1 MAIEYI
7 NSANT
12 FSQWLVATQDLITVA
27 NNLTDGGYSQTFYAN
42 TNLSIGGDLT
52 VTGNL
57 TLDAVGYDDMS
68 IAGNTDIT
76 GTLAVTGNSTFGNI
90 TVSNTSTLNVVT
102 ITTGTITTGEI
113 ASANIVALSAN
124 IGSDVSLTQDLYV
137 GANANVYGDL
147 YIAGDTTFGGN
158 VVLDAVGFN
167 DLDVAGNADIT
178 LDTTIGGTLGV
189 TGNAT
194 FVNAEVTDTLTA
206 NIANVTSFI
215 GTANTSIY
223 DSIAAAEGNALAFSI
238 ALG

>member
-1 MAIEYI
+1 MAIDYI

-12 FSQWLVATQDLITVA
+12 FQQWLVATQDLITTA
-27 NNLTDGGYSQTFYAN
+27 NNLTDGGGAYTFYAN
-42 TNLSIGGDLT
+42 TNLSVANNVTIGGDLT
-52 VTGNL
+52 VTGNIV
-57 TLDAVGYDDMS
+57 LDSIGYDDLS
-68 IAGNTDIT
+68 VAGNTDIT
-76 GTLAVTGNSTFGNI
+76 GTLAVTGNTTLSNLEVTSVSILTGN
-90 TVSNTSTLNVVT
+90 VTSD
-102 ITTGTITTGEI
+102 
-113 ASANIVALSAN
+113 LSL
-124 IGSDVSLTQDLYV
+124 SQDLYV
-137 GANANVYGDL
+137 GADANVYGNL

-206 NIANVTSFI
+206 NIANVTSLI
-215 GTANTSIY
+215 GTANTAIY
-223 DSIAAAEGNALAFSI
+223 NRIVEAEGTALAFSI